1 VPSNDNYW
9 KAYFEYANG
18 YYLKYSTQASTLP
31 IVTSTI
37 SSATPCVKPSE
48 APIGLGTYYPT
59 EADFAFGGCT
69 EAKINGLTNDD
80 RFFEYNIGAT
90 EYDVQSYSN
99 VLNILRAQPMSYD
112 TYLMYGG
119 ID

>member
-9 KAYFEYANG
+9 KAYIEYANG

-59 EADFAFGGCT
+59 EADFALGGCT

-112 TYLMYGG
+112 TYLIYGG